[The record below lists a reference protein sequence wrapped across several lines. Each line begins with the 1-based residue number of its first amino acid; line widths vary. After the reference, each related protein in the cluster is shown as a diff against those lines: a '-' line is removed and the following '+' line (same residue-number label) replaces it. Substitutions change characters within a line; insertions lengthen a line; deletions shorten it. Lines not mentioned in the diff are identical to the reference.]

1 MAINSKIEW
10 TDHTFNPWLGCT
22 KVSPGCDHCYA
33 EAWSKRS
40 GLVTWGNSPRR
51 RTTELY
57 WRGPA
62 KWNAAA
68 DEFERIHG
76 RRQRVFCASLGD
88 VFDNQVEPRWRV
100 DLFELI
106 AKCPRLDWLLL
117 TKRPQNIVKMLPS
130 DWGDG
135 YRNVWLGI
143 TAEDQ
148 KHFDQ
153 RWPHLRRV
161 RAIVKFISYEPALGP
176 LRLPLKGPFP
186 NWLISGGESGG
197 GARRMKPQWV
207 RDIVV
212 ECRRAGVALF
222 HKQWGSYQNNPLVTE
237 VGLSE
242 REAARRD
249 PYGKGGA
256 LIEGALC
263 RESPPLARSRR
274 RAAA

>member
-40 GLVTWGNSPRR
+40 GLVRWGNSPRR
-51 RTTELY
+51 RTTEVY

-68 DEFERIHG
+68 DEFERANG

-88 VFDNQVEPRWRV
+88 VFDNQVEPLWRC

-106 AKCPRLDWLLL
+106 AKCSRLDWLLL
-117 TKRPQNIVKMLPS
+117 TKRPQNIVKMLPPN
-130 DWGDG
+130 WGNG
-135 YRNVWLGI
+135 YQNVWLGI

-148 KHFDQ
+148 KRFDQ
-153 RWPHLRRV
+153 RWPHLLRT
-161 RAIVKFISYEPALGP
+161 RAVVKFISYEPALGP
-176 LRLPLKGPFP
+176 LRFPVKGPFP
-186 NWLISGGESGG
+186 HWLISGGESGA
-197 GARRMKPQWV
+197 GARHMKPQWV
-207 RDIVV
+207 RDIVTD
-212 ECRRAGVALF
+212 CRRTGVALF
-222 HKQWGSYQNNPLVTE
+222 HKQWGSYQNNPLVVE
-237 VGLSE
+237 EGLSE
-242 REAARRD
+242 REAAHRD

-256 LIEGALC
+256 LIDGALC
-263 RESPPLARSRR
+263 RESPSSSRPRR